1 MIIRI
6 AERNQQKRSVLEQ
19 KGGQK
24 TAAQQAADE
33 ARQTEKRRAQ
43 ERRARLV
50 KPICAAVNDM
60 VFGEIH
66 FVFWFISPCCSKHS
80 TQVLLAGIYKTDWN
94 LKVRCPASPSIS
106 CKKMK

>member
-6 AERNQQKRSVLEQ
+6 AERNQQKRSALEQ

-60 VFGEIH
+60 G
-66 FVFWFISPCCSKHS
+66 FW
-80 TQVLLAGIYKTDWN
+80 
-94 LKVRCPASPSIS
+94 
-106 CKKMK
+106 

>member
-43 ERRARLV
+43 EQRARLV
-50 KPICAAVNDM
+50 KPMFAAVNVM
-60 VFGEIH
+60 FFERSTSHFGPSVHVVRNIAL
-66 FVFWFISPCCSKHS
+66 
-80 TQVLLAGIYKTDWN
+80 TMLAGICKIDWN
-94 LKVRCPASPSIS
+94 SKVRCPASPSIS
-106 CKKMK
+106 